1 MGGIRRMKDK
11 ENQRMNMMEVR
22 LLLVDDEAAL
32 VHMLETILRKEGYT
46 HIHTA
51 STAEEALNLSEKNS
65 YDLILLDVM
74 LPNRSGFEI
83 SPLIREHT
91 DAVIIF
97 LTARSSDLD
106 KLSGF
111 ALGAD
116 DYITKPFN
124 PLEVIARVNV
134 HVRRKTG
141 VPAAPPPS
149 LYRCGPIEVNTNT
162 GEVKVGEKRVG
173 LPAQVYQL
181 LLFFTKHPNQLF
193 SKAQLYEH
201 VWGHDYLGEENTVMV
216 HIRKLREKVEQNP
229 SNPNY
234 IVTVRGLGY
243 KFVPEGVQHEH
254 S

>member
-1 MGGIRRMKDK
+1 
-11 ENQRMNMMEVR
+11 MNMMESR

-32 VHMLETILRKEGYT
+32 VHMMETILKKEGFTY
-46 HIHTA
+46 IHTA
-51 STAEEALNLSEKNS
+51 STAEEALNLCEKNS
-65 YDLILLDVM
+65 YDLVLLDVM

-83 SPLIREHT
+83 APLIREHT
-91 DAVIIF
+91 DAAIIF

-124 PLEVIARVNV
+124 PLEVVARVNV

-141 VPAAPPPS
+141 VPAQPQS

-162 GEVKVGEKRVG
+162 GEVKAGEKLVE

-181 LLFFTKHPNQLF
+181 LLFFCKHPNRLF
-193 SKAQLYEH
+193 SKAQLYEQ

-229 SNPNY
+229 SSPNY
-234 IVTVRGLGY
+234 IITVRGLGY
-243 KFVPEGVQHEH
+243 KFVPEGIRHEH